1 MLITRTED
9 SDVQKKKAK
18 TNEKLDFEQKFKN
31 LSKNSRD
38 IYNIANGCIN
48 RTNKSTYLLNTC
60 GFDSAVFI
68 YVMALYMHTEF
79 FFFKN
84 LWDKENSFSH
94 IPPPKLVRIAL
105 TVTNENSNV
114 ELSHAAF

>member
-1 MLITRTED
+1 MMLITRTED

-79 FFFKN
+79 FFLKTFGTK
-84 LWDKENSFSH
+84 KTHSPISH
-94 IPPPKLVRIAL
+94 PP
-105 TVTNENSNV
+105 N
-114 ELSHAAF
+114 